1 MDSPCTRLSVR
12 RLVEFSLRAGDLTP
26 ANAAAMYAGMLG
38 HKARQQ
44 QSGAENERAVRW
56 TGTRAGIALE
66 LYGRADIFY
75 PTQDPPLVEELKL
88 CAAQPPAAPLPAHRA
103 QALCY
108 AFMLCEELGLS
119 QIALRVSYITQQGD
133 VCAVFDETL
142 TREQAAAEFEAIVLP
157 YARFR
162 ALQDDYLAQRN
173 ASIAQLPFPYSAF
186 RPGQREMA
194 AQVYTAIVRQKRLF
208 ACLPT
213 GTGKSAATLFPA
225 LKALGEGK
233 TEQIFYLT
241 ARGTTQQAALDALE
255 RMCTQ
260 GLIARW
266 VVLTSKEK
274 RCPQAEMR
282 CHPDFCPRAKGY
294 YDRELPA
301 LMDISRE
308 KCWDPARIDALCE
321 QYCLCPFEFS
331 LLLCET
337 ADVVVC
343 DYNYAFDPLVSLRR
357 IFEAGRTPTLLI
369 DEAHNL
375 PSRVRDMLSCTLDS
389 CEAAAIRR
397 ESGKLR
403 GAGLDVFAEEPA
415 KNHALYSHPHVSC
428 TPHIGAQTAEAQ
440 KRVGA
445 EIVDIIKNFA

>member
-38 HKARQQ
+38 HMARQQ

-173 ASIAQLPFPYSAF
+173 ASIAQLPFPYPAF

-194 AQVYTAIVRQKRLF
+194 ARRYTPPS
-208 ACLPT
+208 C
-213 GTGKSAATLFPA
+213 GKSGCSPA
-225 LKALGEGK
+225 
-233 TEQIFYLT
+233 
-241 ARGTTQQAALDALE
+241 
-255 RMCTQ
+255 
-260 GLIARW
+260 
-266 VVLTSKEK
+266 
-274 RCPQAEMR
+274 CPPA
-282 CHPDFCPRAKGY
+282 RAKAPP
-294 YDRELPA
+294 RCFRRSRRWARVKRSRFSILPPA
-301 LMDISRE
+301 APRSRPR
-308 KCWDPARIDALCE
+308 W
-321 QYCLCPFEFS
+321 
-331 LLLCET
+331 T
-337 ADVVVC
+337 
-343 DYNYAFDPLVSLRR
+343 
-357 IFEAGRTPTLLI
+357 
-369 DEAHNL
+369 H
-375 PSRVRDMLSCTLDS
+375 
-389 CEAAAIRR
+389 
-397 ESGKLR
+397 
-403 GAGLDVFAEEPA
+403 
-415 KNHALYSHPHVSC
+415 
-428 TPHIGAQTAEAQ
+428 
-440 KRVGA
+440 
-445 EIVDIIKNFA
+445 